1 MPQLIVPCLTW
12 LHSPSQHHPLA
23 PAPFLCP
30 LGVLAFQVHLDPLD
44 PSCYCGASFLFSYFS
59 STFYVPAFH
68 RKICHPWDQ
77 LPPIYAHLHS
87 ARLLL
92 CTAGLNDCYLIND
105 LLSVGFSY

>member
-44 PSCYCGASFLFSYFS
+44 PSCYCGASFLFS
-59 STFYVPAFH
+59 
-68 RKICHPWDQ
+68 
-77 LPPIYAHLHS
+77 
-87 ARLLL
+87 
-92 CTAGLNDCYLIND
+92 
-105 LLSVGFSY
+105 